1 MWLWISRTTQQLKSL
16 GMEKKAMLK
25 DVSERTRKIQI
36 ASESGGR
43 GEREL
48 LSEQFMSSFKH
59 YFAHLTSRPASI
71 SMTDRVAQTTDGG
84 LHGHCGCLACEL
96 RNRPVVPRG
105 AGGPI
110 ANGSLVST
118 VSVLLAAT
126 TGTPYGGPAG
136 LRYKM
141 HLTSSSRISYRRALP
156 S

>member
-1 MWLWISRTTQQLKSL
+1 MREL
-16 GMEKKAMLK
+16 GRCKLLVYQHSA
-25 DVSERTRKIQI
+25 
-36 ASESGGR
+36 GR
-43 GEREL
+43 GEWEILVILHNPIGVKFISR
-48 LSEQFMSSFKH
+48 FRHHFT
-59 YFAHLTSRPASI
+59 HLTSRPASI

-110 ANGSLVST
+110 VNGSLVST